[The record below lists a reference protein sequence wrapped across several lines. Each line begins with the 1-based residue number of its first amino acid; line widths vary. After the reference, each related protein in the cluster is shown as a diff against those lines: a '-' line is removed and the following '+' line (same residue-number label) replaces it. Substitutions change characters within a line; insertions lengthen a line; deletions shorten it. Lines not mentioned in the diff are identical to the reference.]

1 MSRWIPKILGLVMAL
16 VPLGAVAQDF
26 SRIAQVEYLSGWT
39 TSSGSHMAALSIT
52 LEPGWKTYWRKPGE
66 AGIPPVFDWGGSKN
80 LQSVALHWPTPKVFK
95 QDVYHSVGYT
105 DRLILP
111 IEVYPTRPG
120 KPVSV
125 RGSLQIGVCKDVCV
139 PVELEFSQVGAVD
152 NTTAIRAALANQPV
166 SGKSAGIGKVL
177 CQIAPISDG
186 LKMTLRMKA
195 PRGRGKEYVVVELA
209 DPTIWVSEAQMRREG
224 EQIVA
229 SVDMVPANAAP
240 FSLNRS
246 DVRITLLGGKSGIDI
261 QGCSG
266 S

>member
-1 MSRWIPKILGLVMAL
+1 MSRRISKILGLMMAL
-16 VPLGAVAQDF
+16 VPLGAAAQDF
-26 SRIAQVEYLSGWT
+26 SEVAQVEYLSGWT
-39 TSSGSHMAALSIT
+39 TKSGSHMAALSIT

-95 QDVYHSVGYT
+95 QDIFYSVGYAEQ
-105 DRLILP
+105 LILP
-111 IEVYPTRPG
+111 IELYPSQPG

-125 RGSLQIGVCKDVCV
+125 KGSLQIGVCKDVCV
-139 PVELEFSQVGAVD
+139 PVELEFTQTGAID
-152 NTTAIRAALANQPV
+152 NTPAIRAALADQPV
-166 SGKSAGIGKVL
+166 SGKKAGIGKVV

-186 LKMTLRMKA
+186 LQMTLRMKA
-195 PRGRGKEYVVVELA
+195 PQLGGKDYVIVELA
-209 DPTIWVSEAQMRREG
+209 DPTIWVSEAKMQHEG
-224 EQIVA
+224 GQIVA
-229 SVDMVPANAAP
+229 TVDMVPANAAP

-246 DVRITLLGGKSGIDI
+246 DVRITVLGDKAGIDI